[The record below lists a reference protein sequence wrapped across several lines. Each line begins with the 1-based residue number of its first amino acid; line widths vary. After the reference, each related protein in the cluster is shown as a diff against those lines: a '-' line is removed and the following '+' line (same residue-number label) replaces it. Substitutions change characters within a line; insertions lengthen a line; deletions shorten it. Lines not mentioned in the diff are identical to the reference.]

1 MTQSFDDK
9 IRNDV
14 IQKLQEEKQLE
25 ENIRID
31 LVELQDWWELEC
43 KVIEE
48 KKKILKTMYDE
59 LRHRRK
65 SRQLELWNLHG
76 ANNVE
81 KVRRKYNIRI

>member
-14 IQKLQEEKQLE
+14 IQKLQDEKHLE

-59 LRHRRK
+59 LRHRK
-65 SRQLELWNLHG
+65 SSREIELRNLHG
-76 ANNVE
+76 ANNVD